1 MLDNLIYFIE
11 HHEEMFRI
19 IDENT
24 ICKDNYKE
32 MKQSYIKLLY
42 YVKDECRNGYFH
54 KERIDD
60 YNSLCEKRK
69 KVLEAIAKTIILLK

>member
-11 HHEEMFRI
+11 HHKEMFKELNESI
-19 IDENT
+19 IS
-24 ICKDNYKE
+24 KSNYEEYIK
-32 MKQSYIKLLY
+32 SYIELLY

-60 YNSLCEKRK
+60 YNSLCEKRE
-69 KVLEAIAKTIILLK
+69 KVLEAIAKTIIFLK